1 MKYLLCGFM
10 GSGKSTLLEKI
21 KIKSEGYSFYD
32 LDEEILRLHGQ
43 DFETLGEFIEAR
55 GFVHFRRTETETLE
69 SFLEKDES
77 LVMALGGGAISGV
90 NLSKIKQSKQTKL
103 VFLDTPFEVCFERIS
118 GDANRPL
125 VKLGKEK
132 LLELYQERLALY
144 KCADIQLNAEALET
158 LSSPSQLEEC

>member
-10 GSGKSTLLEKI
+10 GSGKSTLLEKF
-21 KIKSEGYSFYD
+21 KIKSEGYKFYD
-32 LDEEILRLHGQ
+32 LDDEILHLHGQ

-55 GFVHFRRTETETLE
+55 GFDHFRRMETETLE
-69 SFLEKDES
+69 SFLGKDEPM
-77 LVMALGGGAISGV
+77 VMALGGGAISGV
-90 NLSKIKQSKQTKL
+90 NLSKIKQSEQAKL

-144 KCADIQLNAEALET
+144 KCADIQIKTEMMET
-158 LSSPSQLEEC
+158 LTSPSQLEEC